1 MNERKTKINIINDL
15 IKKNNLNDLKKII
28 QEKDVKSFNSKYKY
42 EILIEAIKN
51 NVSFSIIRYIID
63 QWFENINQ
71 YVIYYSDGKDFK
83 NFEHDY
89 DSLNETIEIE
99 SPLSV
104 AIQTNNFKVADYLIS
119 HGSNINDISDTDLS
133 SIITKKNYKYILT
146 KNVKISNYLICN
158 LLNSVKW
165 YFIKDMFK
173 YNIYN
178 NSFIINLILTYKN
191 NIEISSQNL
200 EKLLKNE
207 ENKIIIKDEMYKEAF
222 DLYFC
227 TKDFLLE
234 HKDENDYYMIYNYG
248 MIKFLYEND
257 KRNPDLKLLR
267 IYKLLRNYSDN
278 EKIHMIN
285 LLKENEPNPILD
297 RSFINILEASI
308 KNQKHE
314 EAMEKFIEENN
325 ILKLKDYINNNN
337 IKFTNLEGEFNNKGI
352 YYYDLIHRAL
362 WNENGPMIKFLIDCG
377 ADINMS
383 DEEDISPLH
392 HQLQVSRLH
401 NDNKGIDLVKQL
413 IEWGADINRVIDG
426 ETPLIKA
433 IQLNNIDL
441 IQFMI
446 EHKADINEIITTNK
460 GNTALGEAIY
470 NNNLPIVKFLVEQGA
485 DVNLGFFNGENP
497 LSIAINKNNKE
508 MVKYLIDCGVHIND
522 QGNIYKHWDSG
533 LLGHAATNN
542 NLDMVKFLIENGAEV
557 NVDAIIGAIESNNKE
572 MVQYLVEHGADIN
585 QESSYYGETSVT
597 PLLVSIKENNL
608 VMVEYLIGKGAKVD
622 MDDRNENSH
631 LNAAVMTGNVKIV
644 KYLIDWAIKQ
654 TNTNFVFIGKA
665 YNMNEKYNDVNEDRE
680 LCYIPIKNLLD
691 SYVKHFDF
699 KIK

>member
-15 IKKNNLNDLKKII
+15 IKNNNLNDLKKFI
-28 QEKDVKSFNSKYKY
+28 QENNIKLFNDKYKY

-51 NVSFSIIRYIID
+51 NVTFNIIKYIID
-63 QWFENINQ
+63 QWFENVNR
-71 YVIYYSDGKDFK
+71 YVIYYSDSKDIK
-83 NFEHDY
+83 KFEHDY
-89 DSLNETIEIE
+89 DSLNENIEIE

-104 AIQTNNFKVADYLIS
+104 AIQTKNFRVADYLIN
-119 HGSNINDISDTDLS
+119 HGSNINDISDTVLS
-133 SIITKKNYKYILT
+133 NIITIKNYKYILT
-146 KNVKISNYLICN
+146 KNVKISNHLICN
-158 LLNSVKW
+158 LLNSAKW

-178 NSFIINLILTYKN
+178 NSFIINLILIYKN

-207 ENKIIIKDEMYKEAF
+207 ENKIIIEDEMYKEAF

-234 HKDENDYYMIYNYG
+234 HENENDYNMIYNYG

-257 KRNPDLKLLR
+257 KRNPDLKSLR
-267 IYKLLRNYSDN
+267 IYKLLRNYSDK

-285 LLKENEPNPILD
+285 LIKESEPNPILD
-297 RSFINILEASI
+297 RTFINILETSI

-325 ILKLKDYINNNN
+325 ISKLKDYINNNN
-337 IKFTNLEGEFNNKGI
+337 IKLTDLEGEFNSKGI
-352 YYYDLIHRAL
+352 YYCDLVHRAL
-362 WNENGPMIKFLIDCG
+362 WNENGSMIKFLIDYG

-392 HQLQVSRLH
+392 HQLQVSQLH
-401 NDNKGIDLVKQL
+401 DDNKGIDLVKQL
-413 IEWGADINRVIDG
+413 IEWGADINRVVNG

-446 EHKADINEIITTNK
+446 KHKADVNKIITTNK
-460 GNTALGEAIY
+460 NNTALGEAIY
-470 NNNLPIVKFLVEQGA
+470 YNNLPIVKILMEQGA
-485 DVNLGFFNGENP
+485 DVNLGFFDGESP

-508 MVKYLIDCGVHIND
+508 MVKYLIDCGVHINN
-522 QGNIYKHWDSG
+522 QGNIYKHWDAG
-533 LLGHAATNN
+533 PLGHAVTNN

-557 NVDAIIGAIESNNKE
+557 NVEAIIGAIESKNKE

-585 QESSYYGETSVT
+585 QESSYYGEASVT
-597 PLLVSIKENNL
+597 PLLVSIRENNL
-608 VMVEYLIGKGAKVD
+608 VMVEYLINKGARVD
-622 MDDRNENSH
+622 MNDHNENSH

-644 KYLIDWAIKQ
+644 KYLIDWAINQ
-654 TNTNFVFIGKA
+654 PNTNFVFTGKA
-665 YNMNEKYNDVNEDRE
+665 YSVNEKYNDMNEDRE
-680 LCYIPIKNLLD
+680 LCFIPIKDLLD
-691 SYVKHFDF
+691 SYVEHFDF